1 MYNFRPYRLQQYY
14 INPLFCIEEA
24 SKQKW
29 SLIGAIP
36 VEFSFSHIALV
47 GD

>member
-36 VEFSFSHIALV
+36 VEFSFNHIALF